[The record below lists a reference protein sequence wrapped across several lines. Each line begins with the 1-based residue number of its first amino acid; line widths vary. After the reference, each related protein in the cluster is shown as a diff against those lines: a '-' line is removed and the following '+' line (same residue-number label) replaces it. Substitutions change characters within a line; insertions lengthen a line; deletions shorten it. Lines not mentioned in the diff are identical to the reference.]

1 MTLSVALRHRFGDF
15 GLDVAFETGPGVTA
29 LFGRSGAG
37 KTTIVNAVAGLLR
50 PDHAQI
56 MLDGQRFDTLPVHK
70 RRVGY
75 VFQDARLFPHMT
87 VAENLDYASRY
98 GARASDRPR
107 IIEMLGIGALLD
119 RRPATLSGGEKQRVA
134 LGRALLSNP
143 RLLLMDEPL
152 AALDAPRKADIL
164 PYLDRLKAETG
175 VPILYVSHAVDEV
188 ARLADHM
195 VLLAGGRVARQG
207 PIFDVMADPAAVPLL
222 GVREAGAVLRA
233 RVAAHGEDGLSTLQL
248 SAGSVQLMGVQAQV
262 GSMVRLRVLAQDV
275 LLVAFATR
283 RIECAKHSACDHQ
296 NHSCRRW
303 PRGGDRFGCGRRC
316 TACTGHGTGSADHGA
331 ARGAV
336 CIRGD
341 QGDVSRAICHFG
353 RRYLSARTSL
363 RSRSTMASCG

>member
-1 MTLSVALRHRFGDF
+1 MTLSVAVRHRFGDF
-15 GLDVAFETGPGVTA
+15 ALDVAFEAGPGVTA

-50 PDHAQI
+50 PDHAHI
-56 MLDGQRFDTLPVHK
+56 TLDGLRFDTLPVHK

-87 VAENLDYASRY
+87 VADNLDYASRY

-107 IIEMLGIGALLD
+107 IIEMLGIGVLLD

-152 AALDAPRKADIL
+152 AALDGPRKAEIL
-164 PYLDRLKAETG
+164 PYLDRLKREAG

-195 VLLAGGRVARQG
+195 MLLAGGRVARQG

-233 RVAAHGEDGLSTLQL
+233 RVEAHGEDGLSTLQL
-248 SAGSVQLMGVQAQV
+248 AAGRVQLMGVQAPV
-262 GSMVRLRVLAQDV
+262 GAAVRLRVLAQDV
-275 LLVAFATR
+275 LLSLSR
-283 RIECAKHSACDHQ
+283 PEGLSAQ
-296 NHSCRRW
+296 NILPVTITAIRAGDG
-303 PRGGDRFGCGRRC
+303 PGAAIALDAGGDALLARI
-316 TACTGHGTGSADHGA
+316 TARAVQTMGLREGQSVFAVIKATSVAQSAISGGA
-331 ARGAV
+331 
-336 CIRGD
+336 
-341 QGDVSRAICHFG
+341 
-353 RRYLSARTSL
+353 T
-363 RSRSTMASCG
+363 